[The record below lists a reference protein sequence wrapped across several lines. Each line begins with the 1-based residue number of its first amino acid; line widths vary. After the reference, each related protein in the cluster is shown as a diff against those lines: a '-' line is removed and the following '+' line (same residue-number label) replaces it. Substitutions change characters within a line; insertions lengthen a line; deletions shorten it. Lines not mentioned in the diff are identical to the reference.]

1 MSVKFVQ
8 EWWVVKAFIIHKS
21 QKEELLRARARA
33 VDELTKLQGEL
44 VFEISI
50 KKDNLLLVVAF
61 EEESMF
67 QVWTAITSPVILN
80 PVKNCQVLS
89 IKGENIN
96 LAAEQTEEI
105 QKSVRRYEGIVL
117 KMKCWSIP
125 ENEYRMLVYFSEKRN
140 MEKWKKELSL

>member
-8 EWWVVKAFIIHKS
+8 ERRVVKAFIIHKS

-80 PVKNCQVLS
+80 PVKNC